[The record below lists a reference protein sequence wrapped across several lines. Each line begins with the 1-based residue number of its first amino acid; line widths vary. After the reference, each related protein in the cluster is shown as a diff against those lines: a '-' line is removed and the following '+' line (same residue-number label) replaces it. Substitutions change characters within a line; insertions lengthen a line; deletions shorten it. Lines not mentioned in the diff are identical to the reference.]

1 MGVPSMTPTEIAE
14 IESVRTLAE
23 GLRMPCS
30 FAQVTASARA
40 T

>member
-14 IESVRTLAE
+14 IESVRTVAE
-23 GLRMPCS
+23 GLRMPWS
-30 FAQVTASARA
+30 FAQDTASASA